1 MFGII
6 GGTGLDKIEGL
17 TVEKYEPIE
26 TPYGETSEP
35 LTFGS
40 FGNQKIIFLA
50 RHGKNHS
57 IPPHL
62 INYQANIWGLHSAGV
77 KNLIAINT
85 VGSIKTEFMPGDFV
99 FPNQIID
106 YTYCRK
112 NTFSDGVKKSVN
124 HIDFT
129 YPFDDNLRNQ
139 FSKISNLLKLKNH
152 VNAVYASVQGP
163 RLESAAEI
171 NRYENDGVNIVGMT
185 GMPEA
190 SLAREIGLNY
200 AIICPVANHAAG
212 RGLNKAGIT
221 HEEISVNSEKM
232 SKNIANLIKGII
244 ESYGN

>member
-85 VGSIKTEFMPGDFV
+85 VYPV
-99 FPNQIID
+99 RID
-106 YTYCRK
+106 VIH
-112 NTFSDGVKKSVN
+112 F
-124 HIDFT
+124 
-129 YPFDDNLRNQ
+129 
-139 FSKISNLLKLKNH
+139 
-152 VNAVYASVQGP
+152 
-163 RLESAAEI
+163 
-171 NRYENDGVNIVGMT
+171 
-185 GMPEA
+185 
-190 SLAREIGLNY
+190 
-200 AIICPVANHAAG
+200 
-212 RGLNKAGIT
+212 
-221 HEEISVNSEKM
+221 EEIFYADN
-232 SKNIANLIKGII
+232 ARIKSTL
-244 ESYGN
+244 ECNK